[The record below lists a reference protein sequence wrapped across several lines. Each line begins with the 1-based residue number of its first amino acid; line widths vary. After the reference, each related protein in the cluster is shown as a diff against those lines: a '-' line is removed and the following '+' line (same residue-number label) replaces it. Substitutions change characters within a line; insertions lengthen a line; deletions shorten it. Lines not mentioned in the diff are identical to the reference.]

1 MIFFALGFLLYC
13 YCNCNVVCGQT
24 SFGIVTPDNSGG
36 VPLVDEAFR
45 VQYYLPNPSTN
56 NVQIFFEPQSIDLA
70 GTRTLTLNN
79 TFKSQGIHSLFI
91 KHLAV
96 ADA

>member
-1 MIFFALGFLLYC
+1 MIFIILGILIYC
-13 YCNCNVVCGQT
+13 SSNCNVVYGQT

-36 VPLVDEAFR
+36 VPFVDEAFR

-56 NVQIFFEPQSIDLA
+56 NVQILFEPQSLDLA

-79 TFKSQGIHSLFI
+79 SFKSQGTESTL
-91 KHLAV
+91 
-96 ADA
+96 